1 MTSADLQRRYLIVR
15 LAESVGS
22 FLLIGAGVVVIA
34 ANPLVGA
41 LIVGAGFVFRIVMS
55 VLSRRLQMQVAEQ
68 TYLDEGSSRWWYDPR
83 TGQVSEGRMPSLPQ
97 MDGPYASRAD
107 AERAPEIARE
117 RAAAWNAED
126 D

>member
-15 LAESVGS
+15 VAESVGS
-22 FLLIGAGVVVIA
+22 ILLIVVGVVVAA

-41 LIVGAGFVFRIVMS
+41 LIIGAGFAFRIVMS

-83 TGQVSEGRMPSLPQ
+83 TGQVYEGQLPPLP
-97 MDGPYASRAD
+97 MLDGPYATRAD